1 MTRVVRFVRR
11 FAAASASATG
21 GAGAGT
27 ERHVATDRVAGQM
40 LELDDVLIHASAFAL
55 AA

>member
-1 MTRVVRFVRR
+1 VRR
-11 FAAASASATG
+11 FAAAKGTTTP
-21 GAGAGT
+21 GAGVGV
-27 ERHVATDRVAGQM
+27 ERHIATDRVAGQV